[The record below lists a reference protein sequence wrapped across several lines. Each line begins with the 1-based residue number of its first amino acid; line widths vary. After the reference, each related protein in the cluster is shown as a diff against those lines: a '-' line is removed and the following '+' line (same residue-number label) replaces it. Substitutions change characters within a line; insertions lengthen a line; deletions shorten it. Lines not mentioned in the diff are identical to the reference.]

1 MLLLPLQVQI
11 VNYSPNKRVF
21 YYHIALLKSP
31 LSPLTYQS
39 EQSISLGTVVEVSLS
54 KRSVQGVV
62 IAEVEKPEFE
72 CASISFTCKTFYPL
86 KTLEL
91 ARFIAEYYVC
101 SLGEALALFVPHS
114 QNILH
119 VNEKITTNIELSSEQ
134 QKAYEFID
142 AQATSLIFGDTG
154 SGKTEIYMKL
164 FEKIIN
170 EGNQAIFLLPEIG
183 LTPQMKNR
191 LKHHFGTQ
199 VAIWH
204 SKISVKKKEQIL
216 SDLSVGKIS
225 IVAGTRSAL
234 FLPFQQL
241 GLIVVDEEH
250 DESYKSGNRP
260 RYNAKD
266 LALLFG
272 QKLGCKVL
280 LGSAT
285 PTLASF
291 HKLPTF
297 RLKGTFFDS
306 SSHIM
311 YDDGEHG
318 LSFKMT
324 QAIEKALAAKKQ
336 VIVFLPTRA
345 NFKYIT
351 CKSCGANVECPFC
364 SVGMSLHHAHHALKC
379 HYCNYTEVIPT
390 VCPKCG
396 HDEIVATRMGT
407 AEVSLKLAEHF
418 KEHVV
423 QQFDRDEV
431 RTEKQLSSILSQF
444 NEHKIDIMV
453 GTQMLSK
460 GHDYHGVGLAV
471 ILGID
476 ALLGMSDF
484 RSREKTL
491 ALVLQIAGRAGRK
504 GYGEVLIQSKNSD
517 FFKHYLG
524 DFEQFL
530 KDELVFRKGLYPP
543 FKKMLR
549 LMSSHLKDEKAK
561 ALIDTVALIAQ
572 NFPQVE
578 VVGYGKANISKIANK
593 YRYEL
598 LARSDSSKALLEFA
612 HAVKL
617 LHVEADM
624 DPLSFS

>member
-1 MLLLPLQVQI
+1 M
-11 VNYSPNKRVF
+11 F

-31 LSPLTYQS
+31 LSPLTYQF
-39 EQSISLGTVVEVSLS
+39 EDNLPLGVIVEVPLS
-54 KRSVQGVV
+54 KRTTHGVV
-62 IAEVEKPEFE
+62 IACVEKPSFE
-72 CASISFTCKTFYPL
+72 CASISFICKTFYPP

-101 SLGEALALFVPHS
+101 SLGEALALFVPCHE
-114 QNILH
+114 NILP
-119 VNEKITTNIELSSEQ
+119 VNEKITTDIQLSVEQ
-134 QKAYEFID
+134 QKAYAFIEEH
-142 AQATSLIFGDTG
+142 ATSLLFGDTG

-164 FEKIIN
+164 FEQSIN
-170 EGNQAIFLLPEIG
+170 EGKQVIFLLPEIG

-191 LKHHFGTQ
+191 LKHHFGSA

-204 SKISVKKKEQIL
+204 SKISAKKKEQIL
-216 SDLSVGKIS
+216 SSLQEGKIF
-225 IVAGTRSAL
+225 IIAGTRSAL
-234 FLPFQQL
+234 FLPLAHL

-272 QKLGCKVL
+272 QKLGCKVV

-285 PTLASF
+285 PTLSSF
-291 HKLPTF
+291 HKIPTF

-306 SSHIM
+306 SNHII
-311 YDDGEHG
+311 YDDGDHG
-318 LSFKMT
+318 ISAKMM
-324 QAIEKALAAKKQ
+324 QAIQKALNAHKQ

-351 CKSCGANVECPFC
+351 CKQCGANVECPFC
-364 SVGMSLHHAHHALKC
+364 SVGMSLHHNHNALKC
-379 HYCNYTEVIPT
+379 HYCNYTEVIPN

-407 AEVSLKLAEHF
+407 AEVSLKLSEHF
-418 KEHVV
+418 KEYVV

-431 RTEKQLSSILSQF
+431 KTEKKLSEILSQF

-471 ILGID
+471 ILGVD

-484 RSREKTL
+484 RAREKTL
-491 ALVLQIAGRAGRK
+491 ALVQQIAGRAGRK

-517 FFKHYLG
+517 FFKQYLG

-530 KDELVFRKGLYPP
+530 GDELKFRKGLYPP

-549 LMSSHLKDEKAK
+549 LMSSHFKEDKAK
-561 ALIDTVALIAQ
+561 ALIDQVALMAQ
-572 NFPQVE
+572 HFPQVD
-578 VVGYGKANISKIANK
+578 VVGYGKANIAKIANK

-612 HAVKL
+612 HALKR

>member
-1 MLLLPLQVQI
+1 M
-11 VNYSPNKRVF
+11 F
-21 YYHIALLKSP
+21 YYQIALLKSP

-39 EQSISLGTVVEVSLS
+39 ERMLQIGAIVEVPLS
-54 KRSVQGVV
+54 KRTTEGVV
-62 IAEVEKPEFE
+62 IAEVEKPSFACEL
-72 CASISFTCKTFYPL
+72 ISSMCKAFYPV

-101 SLGEALALFVPHS
+101 SLGEALSLFVPYQ
-114 QNILH
+114 QNTVHIKETISTDIH
-119 VNEKITTNIELSSEQ
+119 LSHEQ
-134 QKAYEFID
+134 QKAYDYINVH
-142 AQATSLIFGDTG
+142 AASLLFGDTG

-164 FEKIIN
+164 FERSIN
-170 EGNQAIFLLPEIG
+170 EGKQVIFLLPEIG

-191 LKHHFGTQ
+191 LKHHFGTH

-204 SKISVKKKEQIL
+204 SKISAKKKEQIL
-216 SDLSVGKIS
+216 NDLADGKVS
-225 IVAGTRSAL
+225 IIAGTRSAL
-234 FLPFQQL
+234 FLPLSRL

-272 QKLGCKVL
+272 QKLGCHVV

-285 PTLASF
+285 PTLSSF
-291 HKLPTF
+291 QKLPTF
-297 RLKGTFFDS
+297 RLRGTFFDS
-306 SSHIM
+306 KSHIM
-311 YDDGEHG
+311 YDASEHG
-318 LSFKMT
+318 ISFVMT
-324 QAIEKALAAKKQ
+324 KAIEKALRAKKQ

-351 CKSCGANVECPFC
+351 CKSCGAHVECPFC
-364 SVGMSLHHAHHALKC
+364 SVGMSIHHNMNALKC
-379 HYCNYTEVIPT
+379 HYCNYTEVIPK

-396 HDEIVATRMGT
+396 HDEIIATRMGT
-407 AEVSLKLAEHF
+407 AEVSQKLSEHF
-418 KEHVV
+418 KEYVV

-431 RTEKQLSSILSQF
+431 RTEKQLSSILSDF

-471 ILGID
+471 ILGVD

-491 ALVLQIAGRAGRK
+491 ALVQQIAGRAGRK

-517 FFKHYLG
+517 FFKQYLS
-524 DFEQFL
+524 DFEQFIN
-530 KDELVFRKGLYPP
+530 DELVFRKGLYPP

-549 LMSSHLKDEKAK
+549 LMSSHVKDEKAK
-561 ALIDTVALIAQ
+561 ELIEKVALMAQ
-572 NFPQVE
+572 HFPHVE
-578 VVGYGKANISKIANK
+578 VVGHGKANIAKIANK

-598 LARSDSSKALLEFA
+598 LARSDSSKALLELA
-612 HAVKL
+612 HAVKM

>member
-1 MLLLPLQVQI
+1 MH
-11 VNYSPNKRVF
+11 
-21 YYHIALLKSP
+21 YYLVSLLKSP
-31 LSPLTYQS
+31 LSPLTYCS
-39 EQSISLGTVVEVSLS
+39 DAILEAGFVVEIPLS
-54 KRSVQGVV
+54 KRIVQGVV
-62 IAEVEKPEFE
+62 LERVEKP
-72 CASISFTCKTFYPL
+72 SFACEEVLLTYKTFYTP
-86 KTLEL
+86 KTVEL

-101 SLGEALALFVPHS
+101 SLGEALALFTPFS
-114 QNILH
+114 QKTLH
-119 VNEKITTNIELSSEQ
+119 VNQKVNTHIALSAEQENAFSFIESHPNAL
-134 QKAYEFID
+134 
-142 AQATSLIFGDTG
+142 LFGDTG

-164 FEKIIN
+164 FEATLNAGK
-170 EGNQAIFLLPEIG
+170 QVVFLLPEIG

-191 LKHHFGTQ
+191 LKHHFGTH

-204 SKISVKKKEQIL
+204 SKISAKKKEAIL
-216 SDLSVGKIS
+216 QEIHEGKIC

-234 FLPFQQL
+234 FLPL
-241 GLIVVDEEH
+241 ENIGLIVVDEEH

-272 QKLGCKVL
+272 QKLKAKVL

-285 PTLASF
+285 PTLSSF

-297 RLKGTFFDS
+297 RLKGTFFEAS
-306 SSHIM
+306 THIM

-318 LSFKMT
+318 LSHKVV
-324 QAIEKALAAKKQ
+324 QAIEKALKAKKQ

-351 CKSCGANVECPFC
+351 CKACGAHIECPFC
-364 SVGMSLHHAHHALKC
+364 SVGMSLHQHMHALKC
-379 HYCNYTEVIPT
+379 HYCNYTEAIPH

-407 AEVSLKLAEHF
+407 AEVSLKLSEHF
-418 KEHVV
+418 CEHVV

-431 RTEKQLSSILSQF
+431 KTEKKLSDILAQF

-484 RSREKTL
+484 RAREKTL
-491 ALVLQIAGRAGRK
+491 ALVQQIAGRVGRK
-504 GYGEVLIQSKNSD
+504 GYGEVLIQSKNGD
-517 FFKHYLG
+517 FFKHYLS

-530 KDELVFRKGLYPP
+530 NDELGFRKGLYPP

-549 LMSSHLKDEKAK
+549 VMSAHVKEEKAK
-561 ALIDTVALIAQ
+561 ESIEKVASLGKHFSQI
-572 NFPQVE
+572 E
-578 VVGYGKANISKIANK
+578 IVGYGKANIAKIANK

-598 LARSDSSKALLEFA
+598 LVRSDSSKALLEFA
-612 HAVKL
+612 HTLKP
-617 LHVEADM
+617 LHVEIDM

>member
-1 MLLLPLQVQI
+1 MLQI
-11 VNYSPNKRVF
+11 GV
-21 YYHIALLKSP
+21 I
-31 LSPLTYQS
+31 
-39 EQSISLGTVVEVSLS
+39 VEVPLS
-54 KRSVQGVV
+54 KRTTQGVV
-62 IAEVEKPEFE
+62 IAEVEKPSFLCEVILSPYKEFH
-72 CASISFTCKTFYPL
+72 PL

-91 ARFIAEYYVC
+91 ARFISEYYVC
-101 SLGEALALFVPHS
+101 SLGEALSLFVPYS
-114 QNILH
+114 QHTLK
-119 VNEKITTNIELSSEQ
+119 VNETISTAIHLSSEQ
-134 QKAYEFID
+134 QKAYDFIT
-142 AQATSLIFGDTG
+142 AYSASLLFGDTG

-164 FEKIIN
+164 FERVIN
-170 EGNQAIFLLPEIG
+170 EGKQAIFLLPEIG

-191 LKHHFGTQ
+191 LKHHFGIH

-204 SKISVKKKEQIL
+204 SKISAKKKEQIL
-216 SDLSVGKIS
+216 NDLAGGKIS
-225 IVAGTRSAL
+225 IIAGTRSAL
-234 FLPFQQL
+234 FLPLAHL

-285 PTLASF
+285 PTLSSF
-291 HKLPTF
+291 QKLHTF

-306 SSHIM
+306 RSHIM
-311 YDDGEHG
+311 YDDSEHG
-318 LSFKMT
+318 ISFTMT
-324 QAIEKALAAKKQ
+324 QAIQKALNAQKQ

-351 CKSCGANVECPFC
+351 CKSCGAHVECPFC
-364 SVGMSLHHAHHALKC
+364 SVGMSIHHNMNALKC
-379 HYCNYTEVIPT
+379 HYCNYTEVIPK

-407 AEVSLKLAEHF
+407 AEVSQKLSEHF
-418 KEHVV
+418 KEYVV

-431 RTEKQLSSILSQF
+431 RTEKQLASILSDF

-491 ALVLQIAGRAGRK
+491 ALVQQIAGRAGRK

-517 FFKHYLG
+517 FFKQYLS

-549 LMSSHLKDEKAK
+549 LMSSHVKDDKAK
-561 ALIDTVALIAQ
+561 ALIEKVALIAQ
-572 NFPQVE
+572 SFPQVE

>member
-1 MLLLPLQVQI
+1 M
-11 VNYSPNKRVF
+11 F

-39 EQSISLGTVVEVSLS
+39 EQMLQIGAIVEVPLS
-54 KRSVQGVV
+54 KRTTEGVV
-62 IAEVEKPEFE
+62 IVEVEKPSFACEL
-72 CASISFTCKTFYPL
+72 ISSMCKAFYPT

-101 SLGEALALFVPHS
+101 SLGEALSLFVPYQ
-114 QNILH
+114 QNTVHIKETISTDIH
-119 VNEKITTNIELSSEQ
+119 LSYEQ
-134 QKAYEFID
+134 QKAYDYINMH
-142 AQATSLIFGDTG
+142 AASLLFGDTG

-164 FEKIIN
+164 FEKSIN
-170 EGNQAIFLLPEIG
+170 EGKQVIFLLPEIG

-191 LKHHFGTQ
+191 LKHHFGTH

-204 SKISVKKKEQIL
+204 SKISTKKKEQIL
-216 SDLSVGKIS
+216 NDLSDGKVS
-225 IVAGTRSAL
+225 IIAGTRSAL
-234 FLPFQQL
+234 FLPLSRL

-272 QKLGCKVL
+272 QKLGCHVV

-285 PTLASF
+285 PTLSSF
-291 HKLPTF
+291 QKLPTF

-306 SSHIM
+306 KSHIM
-311 YDDGEHG
+311 YDESEHG
-318 LSFKMT
+318 ISFVMT
-324 QAIEKALAAKKQ
+324 QAIEKALRAKKQ

-351 CKSCGANVECPFC
+351 CKSCGAHVECPFC
-364 SVGMSLHHAHHALKC
+364 SVGMSIHHNMNALKC
-379 HYCNYTEVIPT
+379 HYCNYTEVIPK

-396 HDEIVATRMGT
+396 HDEIIATRMGT
-407 AEVSLKLAEHF
+407 AEVSQKLSEHF
-418 KEHVV
+418 KEYVV

-431 RTEKQLSSILSQF
+431 RTEKQLSSILSDF

-471 ILGID
+471 ILGVD

-491 ALVLQIAGRAGRK
+491 ALVQQIAGRAGRK

-517 FFKHYLG
+517 FFKQYLS
-524 DFEQFL
+524 DFEQFIN
-530 KDELVFRKGLYPP
+530 DELVFRKGLYPP

-549 LMSSHLKDEKAK
+549 LMSSHVKDEKAK
-561 ALIDTVALIAQ
+561 ELIEKVALMAQ
-572 NFPQVE
+572 HFPHVE
-578 VVGYGKANISKIANK
+578 IVGHGKANIAKIANK

-598 LARSDSSKALLEFA
+598 LARSDSSKALLELA
-612 HAVKL
+612 HAVKM

>member
-1 MLLLPLQVQI
+1 
-11 VNYSPNKRVF
+11 VF

-39 EQSISLGTVVEVSLS
+39 EQMLQIGAIVEVPLS
-54 KRSVQGVV
+54 KRITEGVV
-62 IAEVEKPEFE
+62 IAEVEKPSFACEL
-72 CASISFTCKTFYPL
+72 ISSMCKAFYPT

-101 SLGEALALFVPHS
+101 SLGEALALFVPYT
-114 QNILH
+114 QDA
-119 VNEKITTNIELSSEQ
+119 LSLKETISTDIMLSEEQ
-134 QKAYEFID
+134 QKAYAFIE
-142 AQATSLIFGDTG
+142 AHSTSLLFGDTG

-164 FEKIIN
+164 FEKSIN
-170 EGNQAIFLLPEIG
+170 EGKQVIFLLPEIG

-191 LKHHFGTQ
+191 LKHHFGTH

-204 SKISVKKKEQIL
+204 SKISAKKKEQIL
-216 SDLSVGKIS
+216 NDLSDGKVS
-225 IVAGTRSAL
+225 IIAGTRSAL
-234 FLPFQQL
+234 FLPLSRL

-272 QKLGCKVL
+272 QKLGCQVV

-285 PTLASF
+285 PTLSSF
-291 HKLPTF
+291 QKLPTF

-306 SSHIM
+306 KSHIM
-311 YDDGEHG
+311 YDESEHG
-318 LSFKMT
+318 ISFIMT
-324 QAIEKALAAKKQ
+324 KAIEKALRAKKQ

-351 CKSCGANVECPFC
+351 CKSCGAHVECPFC
-364 SVGMSLHHAHHALKC
+364 SVGMSIHHNMNALKC
-379 HYCNYTEVIPT
+379 HYCNYTEVIPK

-396 HDEIVATRMGT
+396 HDEIIATRMGT
-407 AEVSLKLAEHF
+407 AEVSQKLSEHF
-418 KEHVV
+418 KEYVV

-431 RTEKQLSSILSQF
+431 RTEKQLSSILSDF

-471 ILGID
+471 ILGVD

-491 ALVLQIAGRAGRK
+491 ALVQQIAGRAGRK

-517 FFKHYLG
+517 FFKQYLS
-524 DFEQFL
+524 DFEQFIN
-530 KDELVFRKGLYPP
+530 DELVFRKGLYPP

-549 LMSSHLKDEKAK
+549 LMSSHVKDEKAK
-561 ALIDTVALIAQ
+561 ELIEKVALMAQ
-572 NFPQVE
+572 HFPHVE
-578 VVGYGKANISKIANK
+578 VVGHGKANIAKIANK

-598 LARSDSSKALLEFA
+598 LARSDSSKALLELA
-612 HAVKL
+612 HAVKM

>member
-1 MLLLPLQVQI
+1 M
-11 VNYSPNKRVF
+11 F

-39 EQSISLGTVVEVSLS
+39 EQMLQIGAIVEVPLS
-54 KRSVQGVV
+54 KRTTEGVV
-62 IAEVEKPEFE
+62 IAEVEKPSFSCEL
-72 CASISFTCKTFYPL
+72 ISSTCKAFYL
-86 KTLEL
+86 VKTLEL

-101 SLGEALALFVPHS
+101 SLGEAISLFVPYQ
-114 QNILH
+114 QNTVHIKETISTDIH
-119 VNEKITTNIELSSEQ
+119 LSHEQ
-134 QKAYEFID
+134 QKAYDYINVH
-142 AQATSLIFGDTG
+142 AASLLFGDTG

-164 FEKIIN
+164 FERSIN
-170 EGNQAIFLLPEIG
+170 EGKQVIFLLPEIG

-191 LKHHFGTQ
+191 LKHHFGTH

-204 SKISVKKKEQIL
+204 SKISAKKKEQIL
-216 SDLSVGKIS
+216 NDLADGKVS
-225 IVAGTRSAL
+225 IIAGTRSAL
-234 FLPFQQL
+234 FLPLSRL

-272 QKLGCKVL
+272 QKLGCHVV

-285 PTLASF
+285 PTLSSF
-291 HKLPTF
+291 QKLPTF
-297 RLKGTFFDS
+297 RLRGTFFDS
-306 SSHIM
+306 KSHIM
-311 YDDGEHG
+311 YDESEHG
-318 LSFKMT
+318 ISFVMT
-324 QAIEKALAAKKQ
+324 QAIEKALRAKKQ

-351 CKSCGANVECPFC
+351 CKSCGAHVECPFC
-364 SVGMSLHHAHHALKC
+364 SVGMSIHHNMNALKC
-379 HYCNYTEVIPT
+379 HYCNYTEVIPK

-396 HDEIVATRMGT
+396 HDEIIATRMGT
-407 AEVSLKLAEHF
+407 AEVSQKLSEHF
-418 KEHVV
+418 KEYVV

-431 RTEKQLSSILSQF
+431 RTEKQLSSILSDF

-471 ILGID
+471 ILGVD

-491 ALVLQIAGRAGRK
+491 ALVQQIAGRAGRK

-517 FFKHYLG
+517 FFKQYLS
-524 DFEQFL
+524 DFEQFIN
-530 KDELVFRKGLYPP
+530 DELVFRKGLYPP

-549 LMSSHLKDEKAK
+549 LMSSHVKDEKAK
-561 ALIDTVALIAQ
+561 ELIEKVALMAQ
-572 NFPQVE
+572 HFPHVE
-578 VVGYGKANISKIANK
+578 VVGHGKANIAKIANK

-598 LARSDSSKALLEFA
+598 LARSDSSKALLELA
-612 HAVKL
+612 HAVKM

>member
-1 MLLLPLQVQI
+1 M
-11 VNYSPNKRVF
+11 F

-39 EQSISLGTVVEVSLS
+39 EQMLDVGRIVEVPLS
-54 KRSVQGVV
+54 KRTTQGVV
-62 IAEVEKPEFE
+62 ITEVEKP
-72 CASISFTCKTFYPL
+72 SFACEVILSSCKAFYPL

-101 SLGEALALFVPHS
+101 SLGEALALFVPYS
-114 QNILH
+114 QDTVQIKETISTAIH
-119 VNEKITTNIELSSEQ
+119 LSPEQ
-134 QKAYEFID
+134 QKAYDFIT
-142 AQATSLIFGDTG
+142 AHSASLLFGDTG

-164 FEKIIN
+164 FEQTIN
-170 EGNQAIFLLPEIG
+170 DGKQVIFLLPEIG

-191 LKHHFGTQ
+191 LKHHFGAH

-204 SKISVKKKEQIL
+204 SKINAKKKEQIL
-216 SDLSVGKIS
+216 QDLSHGKVS
-225 IVAGTRSAL
+225 IIAGTRSAL
-234 FLPFQQL
+234 FLPVQNL

-272 QKLGCKVL
+272 QKIGCKVV

-285 PTLASF
+285 PTLSSF
-291 HKLPTF
+291 QKVPTF

-306 SSHIM
+306 RSHIM

-318 LSFKMT
+318 ISFTMT
-324 QAIEKALAAKKQ
+324 QAIQKALNAKKQ

-345 NFKYIT
+345 NFKYIS
-351 CKSCGANVECPFC
+351 CKSCGAHVECPFC
-364 SVGMSLHHAHHALKC
+364 SVGMSVHQSMNALKC
-379 HYCNYTEVIPT
+379 HYCNYTEAIPK

-396 HDEIVATRMGT
+396 HDEIIATRMGT
-407 AEVSLKLAEHF
+407 AEVSQKLSEHF
-418 KEHVV
+418 KEYVV

-431 RTEKQLSSILSQF
+431 RTEKQLASILSDF

-471 ILGID
+471 ILGVD

-491 ALVLQIAGRAGRK
+491 ALVQQIAGRAGRK

-517 FFKHYLG
+517 FFKQYQS

-530 KDELVFRKGLYPP
+530 NDELLFRKGLYPP

-549 LMSSHLKDEKAK
+549 LMSSHVKDDKAK
-561 ALIDTVALIAQ
+561 ALIEKVALIAQ
-572 NFPQVE
+572 GFSQVE

-598 LARSDSSKALLEFA
+598 LTRSDSTKALLELA
-612 HAVKL
+612 HSVKT
-617 LHVEADM
+617 LHIEADM

>member
-1 MLLLPLQVQI
+1 M
-11 VNYSPNKRVF
+11 F

-39 EQSISLGTVVEVSLS
+39 EQTLSLGSVVEVSLS
-54 KRSVQGVV
+54 KRTVFGVLV
-62 IAEVEKPEFE
+62 AEVEKPSFACEF
-72 CASISFTCKTFYPL
+72 ISSTGKTFYPL

-101 SLGEALALFVPHS
+101 SVGEALSLFVPYS
-114 QNILH
+114 ENALP
-119 VNEKITTNIELSSEQ
+119 VKETITTNIALSIEQ
-134 QKAYEFID
+134 QKAYEFIQ
-142 AQATSLIFGDTG
+142 AHATSLLFGDTG

-164 FEKIIN
+164 FEQSIN
-170 EGNQAIFLLPEIG
+170 EGKQAIFLLPEIG

-191 LKHHFGTQ
+191 LKHHFGAH

-204 SKISVKKKEQIL
+204 SKITAKKKEQIL
-216 SDLSVGKIS
+216 SDLSNGKIS
-225 IVAGTRSAL
+225 IIAGTRSAL
-234 FLPFQQL
+234 FLPLQHL

-285 PTLASF
+285 PTLGSF
-291 HKLPTF
+291 QKLPTF

-306 SSHIM
+306 KSHIM

-324 QAIEKALAAKKQ
+324 QAIQKALNAQKQ

-364 SVGMSLHHAHHALKC
+364 SVGMSIHHNMNALKC
-379 HYCNYTEVIPT
+379 HYCNYTEVIPK

-407 AEVSLKLAEHF
+407 AEVSQKLSEYF

-431 RTEKQLSSILSQF
+431 RTEKQLSSILSNF

-471 ILGID
+471 ILGVD

-491 ALVLQIAGRAGRK
+491 ALVQQIAGRAGRK

-517 FFKHYLG
+517 FFKQYLS

-530 KDELVFRKGLYPP
+530 KDELMFRKGLYPP

-549 LMSSHLKDEKAK
+549 LMSSHVKDEKAK
-561 ALIDTVALIAQ
+561 ALIEKVALMAEH
-572 NFPQVE
+572 FAQVE
-578 VVGYGKANISKIANK
+578 VVGYGKANIAKIANK

>member
-1 MLLLPLQVQI
+1 M
-11 VNYSPNKRVF
+11 F

-39 EQSISLGTVVEVSLS
+39 ERMLQIGAIVEVPLS
-54 KRSVQGVV
+54 KRTTEGVV
-62 IAEVEKPEFE
+62 IAEVEKPSFACEL
-72 CASISFTCKTFYPL
+72 ISSMCKAFYPV

-101 SLGEALALFVPHS
+101 SLGEALSLFVPYQ
-114 QNILH
+114 QNTVHIKETISTDIH
-119 VNEKITTNIELSSEQ
+119 LSHEQ
-134 QKAYEFID
+134 QKAYDYINVH
-142 AQATSLIFGDTG
+142 AASLLFGDTG

-164 FEKIIN
+164 FERSIN
-170 EGNQAIFLLPEIG
+170 EGKQVIFLLPEIG

-191 LKHHFGTQ
+191 LKHHFGTH

-204 SKISVKKKEQIL
+204 SKISAKKKEQIL
-216 SDLSVGKIS
+216 YDLADGKVS
-225 IVAGTRSAL
+225 IIAGTRSAL
-234 FLPFQQL
+234 FLPLSRL

-272 QKLGCKVL
+272 QKLGCHVV

-285 PTLASF
+285 PTLSSF
-291 HKLPTF
+291 QKLPTF

-306 SSHIM
+306 KSHIM
-311 YDDGEHG
+311 YDESEHG
-318 LSFKMT
+318 ISFVMT
-324 QAIEKALAAKKQ
+324 QAIEKALRAKKQ

-351 CKSCGANVECPFC
+351 CKSCGAHVECPFC
-364 SVGMSLHHAHHALKC
+364 SVGMSIHHNMNALKC
-379 HYCNYTEVIPT
+379 HYCNYTEVIPK

-396 HDEIVATRMGT
+396 HDEIIATRMGT
-407 AEVSLKLAEHF
+407 AEVSQKLSEHF
-418 KEHVV
+418 KEYVV

-431 RTEKQLSSILSQF
+431 RTEKQLSSILSDF

-471 ILGID
+471 ILGVD

-491 ALVLQIAGRAGRK
+491 ALVQQIAGRAGRK

-517 FFKHYLG
+517 FFKQYLS
-524 DFEQFL
+524 DFEQFIN
-530 KDELVFRKGLYPP
+530 DELVFRKGLYPP

-549 LMSSHLKDEKAK
+549 LMSSHVKDEKAK
-561 ALIDTVALIAQ
+561 ELIEKVALMAQ
-572 NFPQVE
+572 HFPHVE
-578 VVGYGKANISKIANK
+578 VVGHGKANIAKIANK

-598 LARSDSSKALLEFA
+598 LARSDSSKALLELA
-612 HAVKL
+612 HAVKM
-617 LHVEADM
+617 LHVEADI

>member
-1 MLLLPLQVQI
+1 MLEI
-11 VNYSPNKRVF
+11 
-21 YYHIALLKSP
+21 
-31 LSPLTYQS
+31 
-39 EQSISLGTVVEVSLS
+39 GTIVEVPLS
-54 KRSVQGVV
+54 KRTIEGVV
-62 IAEVEKPEFE
+62 IAEVEKPSFACEL
-72 CASISFTCKTFYPL
+72 ISSTYKAFYPT

-101 SLGEALALFVPHS
+101 SLGEALSLFVPYQ
-114 QNILH
+114 QNTVHIKETISTDIH
-119 VNEKITTNIELSSEQ
+119 LSHEQ
-134 QKAYEFID
+134 QKAYDYIN
-142 AQATSLIFGDTG
+142 AHAASLLFGDTG

-164 FEKIIN
+164 FEKSIN
-170 EGNQAIFLLPEIG
+170 EGKQVIFLLPEIG

-191 LKHHFGTQ
+191 LKHHFGTH

-204 SKISVKKKEQIL
+204 SKISAKKKEQIL
-216 SDLSVGKIS
+216 NDLADGKVS
-225 IVAGTRSAL
+225 IIAGTRSAL
-234 FLPFQQL
+234 FLPLSRL

-272 QKLGCKVL
+272 QKLGCHVV

-285 PTLASF
+285 PTLSSF
-291 HKLPTF
+291 QKLPTF
-297 RLKGTFFDS
+297 RLRGTFFDS
-306 SSHIM
+306 KSHIM
-311 YDDGEHG
+311 YDESEHG
-318 LSFKMT
+318 ISFVMT
-324 QAIEKALAAKKQ
+324 QAIEKALRGKKQ

-351 CKSCGANVECPFC
+351 CKSCGAHVECPFC
-364 SVGMSLHHAHHALKC
+364 SVGMSIHHNMNALKC
-379 HYCNYTEVIPT
+379 HYCNYTEVIPK

-396 HDEIVATRMGT
+396 HDEIIATRMGT
-407 AEVSLKLAEHF
+407 AEVSQKLSEHF
-418 KEHVV
+418 KEYVV

-431 RTEKQLSSILSQF
+431 RTEKQLSSILSDF

-471 ILGID
+471 ILGVD

-491 ALVLQIAGRAGRK
+491 ALVQQIAGRAGRK

-517 FFKHYLG
+517 FFKQYLS
-524 DFEQFL
+524 DFEQFIN
-530 KDELVFRKGLYPP
+530 DELVFRKGLYPP

-549 LMSSHLKDEKAK
+549 LMSSHVKDEKAK
-561 ALIDTVALIAQ
+561 ELIEKVALMAQ
-572 NFPQVE
+572 HFPHVE
-578 VVGYGKANISKIANK
+578 VVGHGKANIAKIANK

-598 LARSDSSKALLEFA
+598 LARSDSSKALLELA
-612 HAVKL
+612 HAVKM

>member
-1 MLLLPLQVQI
+1 M
-11 VNYSPNKRVF
+11 F

-39 EQSISLGTVVEVSLS
+39 ERMLQIGAIVEVPLS
-54 KRSVQGVV
+54 KRTTEGVV
-62 IAEVEKPEFE
+62 IAEVEKPSFACEL
-72 CASISFTCKTFYPL
+72 ISSMCKAFYPV

-101 SLGEALALFVPHS
+101 SLGEALSLFVPYQ
-114 QNILH
+114 QNTVHIKETISTDIH
-119 VNEKITTNIELSSEQ
+119 LSHEQ
-134 QKAYEFID
+134 QKAYDYINVH
-142 AQATSLIFGDTG
+142 AASLLFGDTG

-164 FEKIIN
+164 FERSIN
-170 EGNQAIFLLPEIG
+170 EGKQVIFLLPEIG

-191 LKHHFGTQ
+191 LKHHFGTH

-204 SKISVKKKEQIL
+204 SKISAKKKEQIL
-216 SDLSVGKIS
+216 YDLADGKVS
-225 IVAGTRSAL
+225 IIAGTRSAL
-234 FLPFQQL
+234 FLPLSRL

-272 QKLGCKVL
+272 QKLGCHVV

-285 PTLASF
+285 PTLSSF
-291 HKLPTF
+291 QKLPTF

-306 SSHIM
+306 KSHIM
-311 YDDGEHG
+311 YDESEHG
-318 LSFKMT
+318 ISFVMT
-324 QAIEKALAAKKQ
+324 QAIEKALRAKKQ

-351 CKSCGANVECPFC
+351 CKSCGAHVECPFC
-364 SVGMSLHHAHHALKC
+364 SVGMSIHHNMNALKC
-379 HYCNYTEVIPT
+379 HYCNYTEVIPK

-396 HDEIVATRMGT
+396 HNEIIATRMGT
-407 AEVSLKLAEHF
+407 AEVSQKLSEHF
-418 KEHVV
+418 KEYVV

-431 RTEKQLSSILSQF
+431 RTEKQLSSILSDF

-471 ILGID
+471 ILGVD

-491 ALVLQIAGRAGRK
+491 ALVQQIAGRAGRK

-517 FFKHYLG
+517 FFKQYLS
-524 DFEQFL
+524 DFEQFIN
-530 KDELVFRKGLYPP
+530 DELVFRKGLYPP

-549 LMSSHLKDEKAK
+549 LMSSHVKDEKAK
-561 ALIDTVALIAQ
+561 ELIEKVALMAQ
-572 NFPQVE
+572 HFPHVE
-578 VVGYGKANISKIANK
+578 VVGHGKANIAKIANK

-598 LARSDSSKALLEFA
+598 LARSDSSKALLELA
-612 HAVKL
+612 HAVKM
-617 LHVEADM
+617 LHVEADI

>member
-1 MLLLPLQVQI
+1 ML
-11 VNYSPNKRVF
+11 

-39 EQSISLGTVVEVSLS
+39 EQMLEIGTIVEVPLS
-54 KRSVQGVV
+54 KRTIEGVV
-62 IAEVEKPEFE
+62 IAEVEKPSFACEL
-72 CASISFTCKTFYPL
+72 ISSTYKAFYPT

-101 SLGEALALFVPHS
+101 SLGEALSLFVPYQ
-114 QNILH
+114 QNTVHIKETISTDIH
-119 VNEKITTNIELSSEQ
+119 LSHEQ
-134 QKAYEFID
+134 QKAYDYIN
-142 AQATSLIFGDTG
+142 AHAASLLFGDTG

-164 FEKIIN
+164 FEKSIN
-170 EGNQAIFLLPEIG
+170 EGKQVIFLLPEIG

-191 LKHHFGTQ
+191 LKHHFGTH

-204 SKISVKKKEQIL
+204 SKISAKKKEQIL
-216 SDLSVGKIS
+216 NDLADGKVS
-225 IVAGTRSAL
+225 IIAGTRSAL
-234 FLPFQQL
+234 FLPLSRL

-272 QKLGCKVL
+272 QKLGCHVV

-285 PTLASF
+285 PTLSSF
-291 HKLPTF
+291 QKLPTF
-297 RLKGTFFDS
+297 RLRGTFFDS
-306 SSHIM
+306 KSHIM
-311 YDDGEHG
+311 YDESEHG
-318 LSFKMT
+318 ISFVMT
-324 QAIEKALAAKKQ
+324 QAIEKALRGKKQ

-351 CKSCGANVECPFC
+351 CKSCGAHVECPFC
-364 SVGMSLHHAHHALKC
+364 SVGMSIHHNMNALKC
-379 HYCNYTEVIPT
+379 HYCNYTEVIPK

-396 HDEIVATRMGT
+396 HDEIIATRMGT
-407 AEVSLKLAEHF
+407 AEVSQKLSEHF
-418 KEHVV
+418 KEYVV

-431 RTEKQLSSILSQF
+431 RTEKQLSSILSDF

-471 ILGID
+471 ILGVD

-491 ALVLQIAGRAGRK
+491 ALVQQIAGRAGRK

-517 FFKHYLG
+517 FFKQYLS
-524 DFEQFL
+524 DFEQFIN
-530 KDELVFRKGLYPP
+530 DELVFRKGLYPP

-549 LMSSHLKDEKAK
+549 LMSSHVKDEKAK
-561 ALIDTVALIAQ
+561 ELIEKVALMAQ
-572 NFPQVE
+572 HFPHVE
-578 VVGYGKANISKIANK
+578 VVGHGKANIAKIANK

-598 LARSDSSKALLEFA
+598 LARSDSSKALLELA
-612 HAVKL
+612 HAVKM